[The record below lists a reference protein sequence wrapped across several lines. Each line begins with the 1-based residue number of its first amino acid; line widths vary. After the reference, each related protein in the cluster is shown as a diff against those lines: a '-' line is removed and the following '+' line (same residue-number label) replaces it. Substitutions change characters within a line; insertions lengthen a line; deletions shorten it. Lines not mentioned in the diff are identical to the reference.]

1 MSIVKLEH
9 INFAY
14 QSQPVLK
21 DLNLNIDKQQITCL
35 LGSSGS
41 GKTSILRLIAGLET
55 PQQGKIYILNKLAS
69 IDRQIIIPP
78 YQRQTGFIFQDL
90 ALWPHLNVYQN
101 LAFGLQAQSV
111 KNYEKIIDDTL
122 KLFQLN
128 DKAEKY
134 PHQLSGGQKQL
145 VAIARALVLKPK
157 ILLMDEPLTGLD
169 VKLKKQILTHIR
181 KLIDNFDLSIV
192 YVTHDHREA
201 FAIADKIIVLNR
213 GTIEAEGSPED
224 IKKSSNAYVQYF
236 LEW

>member
-14 QSQPVLK
+14 KNQTVLK
-21 DLNLNIDKQQITCL
+21 DLNLIIEKQQITCI

-41 GKTSILRLIAGLET
+41 GKTSILRLIAGLEM
-55 PQQGKIYILNKLAS
+55 PQQGSVFILNKLAS
-69 IDRQIIIPP
+69 ADGRIIIPP
-78 YQRQTGFIFQDL
+78 YRRQTGFVFQDL
-90 ALWPHLNVYQN
+90 ALWPHLNVYEN
-101 LAFGLQAQSV
+101 LAFGLKAKSI
-111 KNYEKIIDDTL
+111 KNYKQIINDTL
-122 KLFQLN
+122 KLFDLN
-128 DKAEKY
+128 DKAYQY

-145 VAIARALVLKPK
+145 VAIARVLVLKPK

-181 KLIDNFDLSIV
+181 QLKDKFGLSIV

-201 FAIADKIIVLNR
+201 FAIADKIVVLHQ
-213 GTIEAEGSPED
+213 GSIKEEGSPND
-224 IKKSSNAYVQYF
+224 IKKTNNAYVQFF

>member
-21 DLNLNIDKQQITCL
+21 DLNLSIEKQQITCL

-55 PQQGKIYILNKLAS
+55 PHQGKIFILNELAS
-69 IDRQIIIPP
+69 IDGQIIIPP

-111 KNYEKIIDDTL
+111 QNYEKIIDDTL
-122 KLFQLN
+122 KLFDLN

-169 VKLKKQILTHIR
+169 VKLKKQLLTHILHL
-181 KLIDNFDLSIV
+181 KDHFDLSIV

-201 FAIADKIIVLNR
+201 FAIADKIVVLHQ
-213 GTIEAEGSPED
+213 GSTEAEGSPED
-224 IKKSSNAYVQYF
+224 IKKTSNAYVQYF